1 MARAIKPKPPIVLTI
16 QSYNP
21 DLTDVSPVLVRKTPF
36 LKELVEGA
44 KWVKLD
50 PRVEVERQPD
60 EPCIIKKKYS
70 YFWGTPLTEILV
82 GNGSTL
88 LATKPRSISC
98 SILCRLVRLKSI
110 ILPS

>member
-1 MARAIKPKPPIVLTI
+1 MARAMKPKLPIVFTI

-36 LKELVEGA
+36 LKELVEGS

-50 PRVEVERQPD
+50 PRVEVEHQPD
-60 EPCIIKKKYS
+60 KPCIIKKKYS
-70 YFWGTPLTEILV
+70 CFWGTPLTEILV
-82 GNGSTL
+82 ANGSTL
-88 LATKPRSISC
+88 LATKSRTISC
-98 SILCRLVRLKSI
+98 SIFCRLVRLKSV